1 VLALSLLPAAA
12 LAKGG
17 GHGHG
22 NGHWGGGNDGACR
35 DYNPLRNPYFGD
47 THVHT
52 SRSLDARLQGEFAT
66 QADAYVYAKGGP
78 LEMKEGLESP
88 IYIEKPLDFTA
99 VTDHAEYFG
108 EWDICNDRG
117 GPGVLPPN
125 PAYLAPA
132 CVGLRAPPGSTL
144 NNVAFAIV
152 FATSWLPEARVRR
165 VGFCTDCEVLD
176 FWGVFDAN
184 GITEWPCP
192 TEEDPDAMCSE
203 CPAGDDELGQDAF
216 ADFADENGL
225 DACFSES
232 LSTWQEAVGAADDA
246 NDPCKFTALPA
257 YEWTGGAL
265 SANLHRNVIFRG
277 SLDGESSLG
286 VVPTRPYSL
295 YEAPYREDLW
305 DLLNGDGCDSGDPE
319 ADCQVL
325 IITHNANLSQGR
337 MYEVTDRKRRKGFLP
352 PYTYETMDTE
362 YGLKFVNY
370 ERLTEVVQHKGQSE
384 CLSNDY
390 PTLVPTGQDVSR
402 ASDDEFCNF
411 EIVPWATLAGTFF
424 NGGPKPQDFVRDA
437 YKVGLQMAVTRPW
450 STNAMGELVCLDEN
464 GEKVDPPDCGPAF
477 NIHKM
482 GIVGSTDTH
491 RGAPGYT
498 AEAPFVDRAGNLR
511 AWQGHGGGGALFAS
525 GNTLPLCDEAL
536 EPEGCVCACG
546 TPCDPAE
553 GGPAAECIVPCS
565 GLNTDVCDANLEP
578 EGCACVCGSDCE
590 GQLPEGEA
598 CVPSEDV
605 LDPPGCTD
613 ISAPEPDFPTTLA
626 DQAEYG
632 PGGLAVVWAEENTRE
647 AIFDAMKRK
656 EVYGTSGTRPIVRL
670 FGGWDM
676 KKNLC
681 NKKDGLAEADA
692 IGVPMGSDMPPRPAQ
707 GQNKNK
713 PPKPTLYV
721 SATMD
726 PGAGGLD
733 RLQALKALVIQ
744 LFKGEISREE
754 FKEQL
759 MVIREIGRV
768 GTPLQQVQIIKGWM
782 DENGDTHEQVITVA
796 GDKKKADVDPNTCE
810 TSGQGYTSL
819 CTVWEDSDYDP
830 ETHQNVFYYA
840 RVLENPV
847 CRWHTYT
854 CNEAGVTEDVCA
866 MAAEDPEVAATIP
879 DGLLK
884 CCPYFY
890 EVKPFAGDDPQPC
903 EEGGPENCLVEIDLP
918 RTIQERAWTSPIN
931 IDLDN
936 GD

>member
-1 VLALSLLPAAA
+1 MADRAIRVLGPRWASALVISAA
-12 LAKGG
+12 LAVLIAPLGASAAGG
-17 GHGHG
+17 GR
-22 NGHWGGGNDGACR
+22 WGGGDSGDGSECR
-35 DYNPLRNPYFGD
+35 DYNRLRNPYFGD

-52 SRSLDARLQGEFAT
+52 SRSLDARLQGEIAT

-78 LEMKEGLESP
+78 LTMKEGLESP
-88 IYIEKPLDFTA
+88 IYIEEPLDFTA

-108 EWDICNDRG
+108 EWDICNT
-117 GPGVLPPN
+117 GPPAGPNAN

-152 FATSWLPEARVRR
+152 FATSWLPEKRVRR

-192 TEEDPDAMCSE
+192 TEEDPEAVCSE

-232 LSTWQEAVGAADDA
+232 LSTWQEAIGAADDA
-246 NDPCKFTALPA
+246 NDPCKFSAFPA

-277 SLDGESSLG
+277 NLDGETSLNS
-286 VVPTRPYSL
+286 VPPRPYSL

-305 DLLNGDGCDSGDPE
+305 DRLNGDGCDPGDPE

-325 IITHNANLSQGR
+325 IITHNGNLSQGR
-337 MYEVTDRKRRKGFLP
+337 MYEVTDRKRQKRIPALP
-352 PYTYETMDTE
+352 PFEFEVMDTA
-362 YGLKFVNY
+362 YGQKFTNY
-370 ERLTEVVQHKGQSE
+370 ERLTEIVQHKGASE

-390 PTLVPTGQDVSR
+390 PTLVPTGQDPSR

-411 EIVPWATLAGTFF
+411 EIVPWATLAGAFF
-424 NGGPKPQDFVRDA
+424 DGGPKPTDFVRDA
-437 YKVGLQMAVTRPW
+437 FKVGLQMAATTPWDVNPVT
-450 STNAMGELVCLDEN
+450 GELVCNDPDEN
-464 GEKVDPPDCGPAF
+464 CGPAF

-482 GIVGSTDTH
+482 GVVGSTDTH

-498 AEAPFVDRAGNLR
+498 AEAPFVDRGGNLR
-511 AWQGHGGGGALFAS
+511 AWQGHGGGGALFGDIS
-525 GNTLPLCDEAL
+525 VQL
-536 EPEGCVCACG
+536 
-546 TPCDPAE
+546 
-553 GGPAAECIVPCS
+553 
-565 GLNTDVCDANLEP
+565 CDANLQP
-578 EGCACVCGSDCE
+578 EGCSCECGSACE
-590 GQLPEGEA
+590 DNPDFDPGEGGGCVEVCTGQDEETGEL
-598 CVPSEDV
+598 V
-605 LDPPGCTD
+605 PPGCVT
-613 ISAPEPDFPTTLA
+613 PKPDYPTALA

-647 AIFDAMKRK
+647 SIFEAMKRK

-676 KKNLC
+676 PKNLC
-681 NKKDGLAEADA
+681 AQGGNRIAQADA
-692 IGVPMGSDMPPRPAQ
+692 LGVPMGSDMPPRPAE
-707 GQNKNK
+707 GANKNK
-713 PPKPTLYV
+713 PPKPTLFL

-726 PGAGGLD
+726 PGAGGRD
-733 RLQALKALVIQ
+733 RLMALKSLIIQ
-744 LFKGEISREE
+744 LFKGEISRDE

-759 MVIREIGRV
+759 MVVRQIGRV
-768 GTPLQQVQIIKGWM
+768 GTPLQQAQIVKGWM
-782 DENGDTHEQVITVA
+782 DENGETHEQVITVA

-810 TSGQGYTSL
+810 TSGQGYKSL

-830 ETHQNVFYYA
+830 ETHKNVFYYA

-854 CNEAGVTEDVCA
+854 CNEAGVTEEVCA
-866 MAAEDPEVAATIP
+866 MAAEDPDVLATIP
-879 DGLLK
+879 EGLLK

-890 EVKPFAGDDPQPC
+890 EVNPFANRG
-903 EEGGPENCLVEIDLP
+903 EENPPAPEECGESNDNENCLVEIDLP

-931 IDLDN
+931 IELVN